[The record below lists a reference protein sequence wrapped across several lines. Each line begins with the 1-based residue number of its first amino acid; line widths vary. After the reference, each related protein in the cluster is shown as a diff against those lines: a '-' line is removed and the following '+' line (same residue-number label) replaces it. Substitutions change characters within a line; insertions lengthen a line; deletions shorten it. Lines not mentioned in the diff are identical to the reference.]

1 MFFSRELEIIW
12 FVLTKNGDRCENMNE
27 TKKKKYRKIFQIYSF
42 HENQIMVCTFLNSLN
57 NQEDSVVPFMIE
69 KYVYI
74 YVY

>member
-1 MFFSRELEIIW
+1 MLFSRELEIIW

-27 TKKKKYRKIFQIYSF
+27 TKKKNIERFSRSI